1 MTKDSDRIQKQV
13 DEIEKRHGKTV
24 EELTTEREKRIKD
37 ALELK
42 VPDRVPVTVGTGAF
56 AARYSG
62 LTASA
67 EYYDQAAYREAC
79 RKMLLD
85 FEPDNAM
92 FFGGVSGLFLDLID
106 EKQYKWPGGT
116 LPNDVSMQFSEAEY
130 MKADEY
136 DLFLD
141 DPSDFILRY
150 YLPRISGLLAP
161 LPKIAPLRNMIFG
174 NLGGLQGLAGT
185 LVSPEFK
192 AIGETLD
199 KAMKAQGKQRK
210 ENEIFAAEMA
220 SLGYPSQG
228 FGGRSI
234 MFTPFDTIS
243 DKLRGMRGIFTD
255 MYRQPDKLLE
265 ACKRVMQWWKDQ
277 CTPAIPDPRGN
288 PRRAGMPL
296 HRGSDGFMSKEQFEK
311 FYWPELKE
319 CVLYNI
325 GLGYMAAPF
334 WEGIWDN
341 RLEYLLELP
350 KGKVIFHCEKTDIFK
365 AKEVL
370 GDHMCIQGGVPAT
383 LLSTGSPQD
392 VEEYCKKLIK
402 TVGKNG
408 GYIMGAGSSI
418 DYAKPENIKAMVD
431 TTKKYGWY

>member
-1 MTKDSDRIQKQV
+1 MAKKPDRMQQDI
-13 DEIEKRHGKTV
+13 DEIEKRHGKTI
-24 EELTTEREKRIKD
+24 EELAAEREKRIRD

-42 VPDRVPVTVGTGAF
+42 VPDRVPVSVGTGAF

-92 FFGGVSGLFLDLID
+92 IFGGVSGLFLDLID
-106 EKQYKWPGGT
+106 ERQYKWPGGT
-116 LPNDVSMQFSEAEY
+116 LPDDVSMQFFEAEY

-161 LPKIAPLRNMIFG
+161 LPRIEPLRNMIFG

-192 AIGETLD
+192 AIGKTLE
-199 KAMKAQGKQRK
+199 KAMKVQEEQVK
-210 ENEIFAAEMA
+210 ESQEFAAEMTR
-220 SLGYPSQG
+220 LGYPSQG
-228 FGGRSI
+228 FGGRTI

-296 HRGSDGFMSKEQFEK
+296 HRGSDGFMSRAQFEK

-319 CVLYNI
+319 CILYNI
-325 GLGYMAAPF
+325 SLGYMAAPF

-365 AKEVL
+365 AKEVI

-383 LLSTGSPQD
+383 LLSAGSPQD
-392 VEEYCKKLIK
+392 VEEYCRKLIK
-402 TVGKNG
+402 VVGKNG

-431 TTKKYGWY
+431 TVKKYGWY